1 MEKNKKDPEYVL
13 ELYPGR
19 ALTGISHNTISFN
32 LTGHM
37 TFANTHEVEKFLNT
51 WKYHF
56 FGLHTLTVVETPETK
71 K

>member
-1 MEKNKKDPEYVL
+1 MKKDKKDPEYIL

-32 LTGHM
+32 LTGHQ
-37 TFANTHEVEKFLNT
+37 TFKNTVEVDVFLKR

-56 FGLHTLTVVETPETK
+56 FGLHTLTIVEAPEK